1 MDTTFPQ
8 SPVWSEISS
17 CIQDRI
23 RTVTP
28 LSNSSFTHNF
38 SIQCECNR
46 YFLKLSTNHDCLKAE
61 ADGLRAL
68 SAAKSIRV
76 PNPIANG
83 AAQSIG
89 FLVVEHLE
97 LQNRHSDF
105 VRMGR
110 DLAKLHRTPG
120 TPYGWHQ
127 DNFLGGSIQIN
138 SHQSNWADF
147 FKNNRLGYQLQLACD
162 NGFGARLGVL
172 QDRVLDRVTTILDSH
187 KPEPSLLHG
196 DLWQGNYGFIEGGIP
211 VIFDPAVYVGDRE
224 TDLAMT
230 RLFGG
235 FPSSFYES
243 YRREWPLP
251 SGWEQRQVLYNLYH
265 ILNHLNLFGGSYLQ
279 QSESMCRQLLIGN

>member
-1 MDTTFPQ
+1 MDATFPQ
-8 SPVWSEISS
+8 SPVWSVISS

-28 LSNSSFTHNF
+28 LSNSSFTENF
-38 SIQCECNR
+38 SIQCESNR
-46 YFLKLSTNHDCLKAE
+46 YFLKLSSNQDCLEAE

-68 SAAKSIRV
+68 SAANSIRV
-76 PNPIANG
+76 PNPVANG
-83 AAQSIG
+83 TAQSIG
-89 FLVVEHLE
+89 FLVVEYLA
-97 LQNRHSDF
+97 LQNHHSDF
-105 VRMGR
+105 ARMGR
-110 DLAKLHRTPG
+110 DLANLHRSLG

-127 DNFLGGSIQIN
+127 NNFLGGSIQIN
-138 SHQSNWADF
+138 SHQSNWAEF
-147 FKNNRLGYQLQLACD
+147 FNNNRLGYQFQLACD
-162 NGFGARLGVL
+162 NGFGARLGML
-172 QDRVLDRVTTILDSH
+172 QDRVLDRVTSILDSH

-196 DLWQGNYGFIEGGIP
+196 DLWQGNYGFIEGGVP

-224 TDLAMT
+224 TDIAMT

-243 YRREWPLP
+243 YRKEWPLP

-265 ILNHLNLFGGSYLQ
+265 VLNHLNLFGGSYLQ